1 MRNVAPERAKWMR
14 MRMGILAG
22 VVSLGAGG
30 VLITAYQV
38 QIRDGA
44 DWRTQAE
51 GQRERKTR
59 VTQRRGGVYDRMGA
73 PLAVS
78 VDVPSVSVD
87 TVELLRDSETPAAK
101 EARARLVAP
110 RIAAALNLGVDEVY
124 ARLSAPRRFQW
135 LKRRVTAEEIAH
147 VRALAQASAG
157 VPGIRGL
164 AVDGEGKRFYP
175 GRASLGPVMGFV
187 SPDGEGKD
195 GLELKLDEELRGRTI
210 ETPVL
215 RDRAGRMVYTERSQE
230 GGVGGHDI
238 RLTIDEAIQHEAE
251 AEAEAALHTYE
262 AAGVSI
268 VVMSP
273 KTGEILAVA
282 SAPSYNPN
290 DYAASDPN
298 TRRAR
303 AVTDRFEPG
312 SVMKP
317 FTMAAALAGGAVSMG
332 DTIDCEMGV
341 YKVDNVTIH
350 DTHPSAMLSP
360 TQIMAKS
367 SNIGTLKIAL
377 RLGQE
382 PLYSAF
388 RRFGFGDATG
398 LPLPGEAS
406 GVLRPRGRP
415 WVDVETA
422 NASFGQGIAVTNMQ
436 LAFAMGAIAN
446 GGKLM
451 EPLLVRRVTDESG
464 TLVREYVPRVRR
476 DVVPAH
482 VARTVSEMLGAV
494 VTEGG
499 TGVEAAIPGF
509 RTAGKTAT
517 AQKVDPKTGKYSQEH
532 YVASFAGFAPLES
545 PRVVVSVVIDDPMVG
560 HYGGDVAGP
569 VFRRIGSAALRY
581 MGAVPAGTRVDL
593 RAKKDPMALLD
604 EPGLPL
610 PVEDEPAWEAPR
622 TVDVGPEPASEIK
635 VPDVMTRSAREVVRT
650 LSAAG
655 LRAVLEGSGHAVRLV
670 PGVGTIVPRGTDV
683 RVVLE
688 P

>member
-1 MRNVAPERAKWMR
+1 MR
-14 MRMGILAG
+14 MAMLAG
-22 VVSLGAGG
+22 VVALGACG
-30 VLITAYQV
+30 VVLTAYQV
-38 QIRDGA
+38 QVRDGA

-51 GQRERKTR
+51 AQRERKTR
-59 VTQRRGGVYDRMGA
+59 VTQRRGGVYDRNGA

-87 TVELLRDSETPAAK
+87 TVDLMRDAETPAAK
-101 EARARLVAP
+101 EARLRDVTP
-110 RIAAALNLGVDEVY
+110 RIAAALSLPPQEIY
-124 ARLSAPRRFQW
+124 AKLSAPRRFQW
-135 LKRRVTAEEIAH
+135 LKRRVTAEEIVR
-147 VRALAQASAG
+147 VRALSQASG
-157 VPGIRGL
+157 GLPGIRGL

-195 GLELKLDEELRGRTI
+195 GIELKLDDELRGRTV

-238 RLTIDEAIQHEAE
+238 RLSIDEAIQHEAE

-268 VVMSP
+268 VVISP

-290 DYAASDPN
+290 DYAGSDPGA
-298 TRRAR
+298 RRAR
-303 AVTDRFEPG
+303 ALTDRFEPG
-312 SVMKP
+312 SVMKT
-317 FTMAAALAGGAVSMG
+317 FTMAAALAGGAVSPG
-332 DTIDCEMGV
+332 DTINCEMGAF
-341 YKVDNVTIH
+341 KVGNVTIH
-350 DTHPSAMLSP
+350 DTHPSSMLSP
-360 TQIMAKS
+360 TEIMAKS
-367 SNIGTLKIAL
+367 SNIGILKIAL
-377 RLGQE
+377 KLGQE
-382 PLYSAF
+382 PLYSAL

-415 WVDVETA
+415 WGEVDLA
-422 NASFGQGIAVTNMQ
+422 NAAFGQGISVTNMQ

-451 EPLLVRRVTDESG
+451 EPLLVTRVTDESG
-464 TLVREYVPRVRR
+464 TLVQEYVPRVRR
-476 DVVPAH
+476 EVVSPN
-482 VARTVSEMLGAV
+482 VARTVAQMLGAV
-494 VTEGG
+494 VSEGG
-499 TGVEAAIPGF
+499 TGLEAAIPGF

-517 AQKVDPKTGKYSQEH
+517 AQKADPRTGKYSQDH
-532 YVASFAGFAPLES
+532 YVASFAGFAPLEA

-569 VFRRIGSAALRY
+569 VFRRIGGAALRY
-581 MGAVPAGTRVDL
+581 LGAVPAGTRVDL
-593 RAKKDPMALLD
+593 RAKKDPMALS
-604 EPGLPL
+604 EPGEAVP
-610 PVEDEPAWEAPR
+610 PPPDEEPWVAPR
-622 TVDVGPEPASEIK
+622 TVDIGPEPASEVK
-635 VPDVMTRSAREVVRT
+635 VPDVSNRSARDVVRT

-655 LRAVLEGSGHAVRLV
+655 LRPLLEGSGHAVRLV
-670 PGVGTIVPRGTDV
+670 PAVGTIVPKGTEV

>member
-1 MRNVAPERAKWMR
+1 MRV
-14 MRMGILAG
+14 RMGILAA
-22 VVSLGAGG
+22 VVGLGAAG
-30 VLITAYQV
+30 VLVTAYQV
-38 QIRDGA
+38 QVREGA
-44 DWRTQAE
+44 DWRAQAE
-51 GQRERKTR
+51 AQRERKTR
-59 VTQRRGGVYDRMGA
+59 VTQRRGGVYDRSGA

-87 TVELLRDSETPAAK
+87 TMELLRDAETPAAK
-101 EARARLVAP
+101 EARIRDVTP
-110 RIAAALNLGVDEVY
+110 RIAAALGMDPGEVY
-124 ARLSAPRRFQW
+124 GRLSSPRRFQW
-135 LKRRVTAEEIAH
+135 LKRRVTADEITR
-147 VRALAQASAG
+147 VRALSHAIGGS
-157 VPGIRGL
+157 PGIRGL

-175 GRASLGPVMGFV
+175 GRASLGPVLGFV

-195 GLELKLDEELRGRTI
+195 GIELRLDEELRGRTI

-230 GGVGGHDI
+230 GGVGGHDL

-251 AEAEAALHTYE
+251 REAEAALGTYE

-268 VVMSP
+268 VVMVP

-290 DYAASDPN
+290 DYAASDPGA
-298 TRRAR
+298 RRAR
-303 AVTDRFEPG
+303 ALTDRFEPG
-312 SVMKP
+312 SVMKT
-317 FTMAAALAGGAVSMG
+317 FTMAAALAGGAVSMN
-332 DTIDCEMGV
+332 DLIDCERGAF
-341 YKVDNVTIH
+341 KVGNVTIH
-350 DTHPSAMLSP
+350 DTHPADLLTP
-360 TQIMAKS
+360 TQILAKS

-382 PLYSAF
+382 PLYSAL
-388 RRFGFGDATG
+388 RRFGFGDVTG

-422 NASFGQGIAVTNMQ
+422 NASFGQGISVTNMQ

-451 EPLLVRRVTDESG
+451 EPLLVKRVTDESG

-476 DVVPAH
+476 EVVPPG

-494 VTEGG
+494 VAEGG

-517 AQKVDPKTGKYSQEH
+517 AQKADPKTGKYSQDH
-532 YVASFAGFAPLES
+532 YVASFAGFAPLEA

-569 VFRRIGSAALRY
+569 VFRRIGASALRY
-581 MGAVPAGTRVDL
+581 LGVVPAGTRPDL
-593 RAKKDPMALLD
+593 RVQR
-604 EPGLPL
+604 EPNM
-610 PVEDEPAWEAPR
+610 PASTPSEVAAEEEEAPWTPPR
-622 TVDVGPEPASEIK
+622 TVDVGPEPASDTK
-635 VPDVMTRSAREVVRT
+635 VPDVSNRSAREVVRAM
-650 LSAAG
+650 SAAG
-655 LRAVLEGSGHAVRLV
+655 LRPALEGSGHAVRLV
-670 PGVGTIVPRGTDV
+670 PAAGTIVAKGTEV